1 MLNLLEHYGIVE
13 QVFAICCDTT
23 ASNTGVH
30 KGAIQI
36 LTKILDR
43 QVLWIMCRH
52 HIYEVHIS
60 HFMAALTG
68 EKTKAPRRG
77 IYVRLQKIW
86 PSVVERVQMAAQEK
100 TLVLFDWS
108 SIQVGSP
115 LHTQALK
122 SLQFCSRALQINTF
136 SRGDYKKLCQLVVV
150 FLGGE
155 LEQFRLPQP
164 GACHEAR
171 FMADALY
178 LLTLH
183 MTKSVLS
190 VMSEE
195 EESMVSKASMFTG
208 ICYAPWF
215 LQSYIGERAPSND
228 LEAFKVSLEFQRS
241 YGSVGLAVMR
251 SMERQAWFLT
261 EQLVILALA
270 DEDVPK
276 EERDLM
282 VENLM
287 KVDVPEEFLLGK
299 PTLPEMSQETKLA
312 DLIGDQSWS
321 LLSLLEIGKE
331 EVKTWMEADVS
342 NNLSYQKFAQFV
354 KNLETVNDCAE
365 RNVKLIQ
372 DYLMTSKSEDQRQNI
387 MLVAKDNCKKLK
399 KDCGKEGL
407 KKV

>member
-1 MLNLLEHYGIVE
+1 M
-13 QVFAICCDTT
+13 
-23 ASNTGVH
+23 
-30 KGAIQI
+30 
-36 LTKILDR
+36 
-43 QVLWIMCRH
+43 
-52 HIYEVHIS
+52 
-60 HFMAALTG
+60 
-68 EKTKAPRRG
+68 
-77 IYVRLQKIW
+77 
-86 PSVVERVQMAAQEK
+86 VERVQQAAKEK

-122 SLQFCSRALQINTF
+122 SLQFCSRALKINTF

-155 LEQFRLPQP
+155 LEEFRLPQP

-183 MTKSVLS
+183 MTKSVLN
-190 VMSEE
+190 VMSKEE
-195 EESMVSKASMFTG
+195 ETMVSKASMFTG

-215 LQSYIGERAPSND
+215 LQSYNGVKAPSND
-228 LEAFKVSLEFQRS
+228 LEAFRVSCELQRS
-241 YGSVGLAVMR
+241 YGSVGLALMK

-261 EQLVILALA
+261 EQLVILAFA
-270 DEDVPK
+270 DEEVPK

-282 VENLM
+282 VENLI
-287 KVDVPEEFLLGK
+287 KVDIPEEFFLGK
-299 PTLPEMSQETKLA
+299 PTLPELSEETNLP

-321 LLSLLEIGKE
+321 LLSFLSIGKE
-331 EVKTWMEADVS
+331 EVKTWLEADVS
-342 NNLSYQKFAQFV
+342 TNMSYQKFVQFM

-372 DYLMTSKSEDQRQNI
+372 DYVMASKSEDQRQNV
-387 MLVAKDNCKKLK
+387 MLVARENRKKLK